1 MPRKISAPA
10 IEFRATTPNG
20 QRRDMDAHS
29 VSTRTETI
37 SLTTRRLK
45 LETQQEPIV
54 LMHVDCPI
62 ARSEGFL
69 ARAQVELHA
78 NGRTAVATLYQVSD
92 SLIGIHEV
100 GLSEVVWRRLQ
111 AKDGA
116 PVTVRHPQ
124 PLRSMSDVRS
134 KIYGHR
140 LDDAQLHSILH
151 DVAAEHYSDVQL
163 AAFITA
169 FSSQPVDVEEVVGLT
184 EAMVDVGERLSWPGE
199 LIIDKHCVGGLP
211 ANRTTPLVVAI
222 AASAGLTIP
231 KTSSRAI
238 TSPAGTADAMETI
251 TRVDLDTTAM
261 RRVVEKEG
269 GCIVWGGSVRLSP
282 ADDILIRVE
291 KALDV
296 DNSAQLVASVL
307 SKKIAAGST
316 HVVIDIPV
324 GATAKVR
331 SDDDALALAGYL
343 EQAGAALG
351 LHVRPIRTD
360 GLQPIG
366 SGIGPALEAKDV
378 LAVLRCEPEAPA
390 DLREKGI
397 LLGGAILE
405 MGGAAKSGGGADL
418 ARSIVEDG
426 RALAKFQAICEAQG
440 AFREPPTAPLHDVVS
455 ATMQGRVS
463 SINNRLI
470 AKVAKLA
477 GAPAAKAAGV
487 TLHVEVGDRVEKHQP
502 LITVHAQSPGEME
515 YALAFARANTDTIEI
530 EEH

>member
-1 MPRKISAPA
+1 MDALSVSISA
-10 IEFRATTPNG
+10 
-20 QRRDMDAHS
+20 
-29 VSTRTETI
+29 ETI
-37 SLTTRRLK
+37 TLTTRRLK
-45 LETQQEPIV
+45 LESQQEPIV

-62 ARSEGFL
+62 ARSEGLL

-78 NGRTAVATLYQVSD
+78 NGRTALATLYQVSD
-92 SLIGIHEV
+92 SLVGIHEV
-100 GLSEVVWRRLQ
+100 GLSEVVWRRLD
-111 AKDGA
+111 AKDGT

-140 LDDAQLHSILH
+140 LDEAQLHSILQ
-151 DVAAEHYSDVQL
+151 DIAGEHYSDVQL

-169 FSSQPVDVEEVVGLT
+169 FSSGPVDVEEMVGLT
-184 EAMVDVGERLSWPGE
+184 RAMVDVGERLSWPGE

-251 TRVDLDTTAM
+251 TCVDLDTTAM
-261 RRVVEKEG
+261 RRVVEQEG
-269 GCIVWGGSVRLSP
+269 GCMVWGGSVRLSP

-324 GATAKVR
+324 GPTAKVR
-331 SDDDALALAGYL
+331 SNAAAATLAGYL
-343 EQAGAALG
+343 EQVGATLG
-351 LHVRPIRTD
+351 LHVRAVQTD
-360 GLQPIG
+360 GIQPIG
-366 SGIGPALEAKDV
+366 TGIGPALEATDV
-378 LAVLRCEPEAPA
+378 LAVLRREPAAPA
-390 DLREKGI
+390 DLFEKGV
-397 LLGGAILE
+397 LLGGAVLE
-405 MGGAAKSGGGADL
+405 LGGAAKAGRGAEV
-418 ARSIVEDG
+418 ARGIVEDG
-426 RALAKFQAICEAQG
+426 RALKKFQAICEAQG
-440 AFREPPTAPLHDVVS
+440 GFREPATAALQDVVT
-455 ATMQGRVS
+455 ATMDGRVS
-463 SINNRLI
+463 AINNRLI

-477 GAPAAKAAGV
+477 GAPAAKTAGV
-487 TLHVEVGDRVEKHQP
+487 TIHVKVGNRVEKRQP
-502 LITVHAQSPGEME
+502 LLTVHAQSPGEME
-515 YALAFARANTDTIEI
+515 YALAFARANSDTIEI
-530 EEH
+530 DEH